1 MSRSDD
7 GLREQDAEE
16 FAHLLQLALTSREIK
31 GLLRSAG
38 HAVDADRLRGEALRE
53 RARIAAAAACEYR
66 AFLRAAAATDVRAE
80 APPEPLDDIPEPERG
95 GLLTVLAVLTPALSA
110 MAAALLLLIGYALHL
125 VGLHAHLARGLHNA
139 GWMFASL
146 AALSALPGLVALLVT
161 AARNRPAAQAGPG
174 PQAGPAPHPEAVRAY
189 ELWRQA
195 LLERGILP
203 HLRERTAAASRTSG
217 TDPHFRDCAN
227 REP

>member
-16 FAHLLQLALTSREIK
+16 FAHLLQLALESTEIK

-38 HAVDADRLRGEALRE
+38 HAVDADRLRSEALRE

-80 APPEPLDDIPEPERG
+80 APSEPLDDIPEPERG
-95 GLLTVLAVLTPALSA
+95 GLLAVLAVLTPALSA

-139 GWMFASL
+139 GWMFAGL
-146 AALSALPGLVALLVT
+146 AALSVLPGLVALLVT
-161 AARNRPAAQAGPG
+161 AARNRPAA
-174 PQAGPAPHPEAVRAY
+174 QAGPAPHPEAVRAY

-203 HLRERTAAASRTSG
+203 HLREHTAAASRASG

>member
-16 FAHLLQLALTSREIK
+16 FAHLLQLALKSREIK

-38 HAVDADRLRGEALRE
+38 HAVDVDRLRSEALRE

-80 APPEPLDDIPEPERG
+80 APAEPLDDIPEPERG
-95 GLLTVLAVLTPALSA
+95 GLLAVLAVLTPALSA

-139 GWMFASL
+139 GWMFAGL
-146 AALSALPGLVALLVT
+146 AALSVLPGLVALLVT

-174 PQAGPAPHPEAVRAY
+174 PHPEAVRAY

-203 HLRERTAAASRTSG
+203 HLREYTAAASRASG